1 MDIKI
6 LHFRWSLQEAED
18 WRGGWGHVLGPRP
31 LPQPLVLL
39 PHPRQ
44 AEAQDHLHTGKT
56 GVRVREFSNFQTAAQ
71 WRFCNKCPNSH
82 VVCILFLCNP
92 YELNIE
98 VNTYI
103 YFLKNTSHYFRNSYK
118 NLRGPSPSRTTL
130 TSTAG
135 RSWPGPPSWTRP
147 ESRCGGCW
155 CWHVFWFVPRPHKLW
170 TAGQKFKVP
179 MKVWMSL
186 IKWIA
191 GVCWVVGGGCCRPA
205 RPCVP
210 TSVPPPPRGR
220 NWTYH
225 APCSEWSEYRDTRG
239 GGAAN

>member
-1 MDIKI
+1 MCMTVWNGKIVRFSDCDCMDFIGSMI
-6 LHFRWSLQEAED
+6 F
-18 WRGGWGHVLGPRP
+18 G
-31 LPQPLVLL
+31 
-39 PHPRQ
+39 
-44 AEAQDHLHTGKT
+44 
-56 GVRVREFSNFQTAAQ
+56 
-71 WRFCNKCPNSH
+71 
-82 VVCILFLCNP
+82 I
-92 YELNIE
+92 
-98 VNTYI
+98 
-103 YFLKNTSHYFRNSYK
+103 FLKNTSHYFRNSYK
-118 NLRGPSPSRTTL
+118 NWRRPSPSRTTL